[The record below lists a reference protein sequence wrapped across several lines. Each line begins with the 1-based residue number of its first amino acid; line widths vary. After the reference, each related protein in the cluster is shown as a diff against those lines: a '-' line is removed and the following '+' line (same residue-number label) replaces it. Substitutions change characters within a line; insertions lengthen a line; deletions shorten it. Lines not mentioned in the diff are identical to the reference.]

1 MIRYGVIAL
10 ATALASTGSALA
22 QSALERGTYLM
33 ASIVACGNC
42 HTPQTPNG
50 PAPGM
55 ELAGGTRFDE
65 GFGTVFVPNITPDVE
80 TGIGKWTDAQITA
93 AIRDGKRP
101 DGTIIGP
108 PMPIALYRGMS
119 DEDVTAIIAYLRSV
133 KPVANKVAKS
143 AYKVPLPR
151 TYGPPV
157 TTVASVSKAEKVA
170 YGAYLAG
177 PAGHCIECHST
188 PGPNGTPDFVGKTG
202 AGGLSFNGPWG
213 TSYAANIT
221 PNGIGTWSDAD
232 IKRAITTGVRPD
244 GVHLKPPM
252 AFAYYKNI
260 AADDLDAIVV
270 YLRTL
275 KPM

>member
-1 MIRYGVIAL
+1 MIRYGAIVL
-10 ATALASTGSALA
+10 ATAVASVGGAFA
-22 QSALERGTYLM
+22 QSPLERGTYLM
-33 ASIVACGNC
+33 SSIVACGNC

-50 PAPGM
+50 PAPGQ

-65 GFGTVFVPNITPDVE
+65 GFGVAFASNITPDPDN
-80 TGIGKWTDAQITA
+80 GIGKWTDAQIAA
-93 AIRDGKRP
+93 AIREGKRP
-101 DGTIIGP
+101 DGTTIGP

-119 DEDVTAIIAYLRSV
+119 DDDVKAIIAYLRSV

-143 AYKVPLPR
+143 AYTVPLPPA
-151 TYGPPV
+151 YGPPV
-157 TTVASVSKAEKVA
+157 TSVASVPKTDKLA

-177 PAGHCIECHST
+177 AAGHCIECHST
-188 PGPNGTPDFVGKTG
+188 SGPNGAPDFVHKTG
-202 AGGLSFNGPWG
+202 GGGLSFNGPWG

-221 PNGIGTWSDAD
+221 PNGIGKWTDAD

-252 AFAYYKNI
+252 AYAYYKNI
-260 AADDLDAIVV
+260 AANDLDAIVA

>member
-1 MIRYGVIAL
+1 MDRY
-10 ATALASTGSALA
+10 
-22 QSALERGTYLM
+22 
-33 ASIVACGNC
+33 
-42 HTPQTPNG
+42 
-50 PAPGM
+50 
-55 ELAGGTRFDE
+55 LAGGEHIRHKDFDA
-65 GFGTVFVPNITPDVE
+65 VSSNITPDPD
-80 TGIGKWTDAQITA
+80 TGIGRWTDRELFT
-93 AIRDGKRP
+93 AIREGRRRN
-101 DGTIIGP
+101 GSLIGP
-108 PMPIALYRGMS
+108 AMPSQSYRALAN
-119 DEDVTAIIAYLRSV
+119 DDVKAIIAYLRSV

-143 AYKVPLPR
+143 TYKVPLPP

-157 TTVASVSKAEKVA
+157 TTVASVSKAEKAA

-177 PAGHCIECHST
+177 PARHCIECHST
-188 PGPNGTPDFVGKTG
+188 PGTNGAPDFVGKTG
-202 AGGLSFNGPWG
+202 AGGLSFSGPWG

-221 PNGIGTWSDAD
+221 PNGIGTWTDAD